1 MKQRKEVTM
10 IKLLLGDCLEILPT
24 LERESIDMVLTDL
37 PYQITQCK
45 WDSMIDIPTM
55 WQTLEPLLKDNT
67 PILMFGNEPFSS
79 MLRLSNPYYKYDII
93 WDKEVRTGH
102 LNAKKQPMRQ
112 YENIMFFYNKQ
123 CTYNPIMWKG
133 KEENHN
139 RTSTNTNPN
148 VYNDYKAVPV
158 KFTKNKYPTNIIK
171 FNAKAKEC
179 NGQNRVHPTQK
190 PVDLLKYL
198 IKTYSNEGDTV
209 LDFTMGS
216 GSTGVACLET
226 NRNFIG
232 IELDEHYY
240 EIAKE
245 RCSSFQSSF

>member
-1 MKQRKEVTM
+1 M
-10 IKLLLGDCLEILPT
+10 IKLIQGDCIEEMMKLAE
-24 LERESIDMVLTDL
+24 EEVKVDMVLTDP
-37 PYQITQCK
+37 PYNLTQCK
-45 WDSMIDIPTM
+45 WDIMIHLDEM
-55 WQTLEPLLKDNT
+55 WNCLNQLKKGNA
-67 PILMFGNEPFSS
+67 PVILFGNEPYSS
-79 MLRLSNPYYKYDII
+79 KVRLSNTKNYKYDII
-93 WDKEVRTGH
+93 WDKIVRSGH

-112 YENIMFFYNKQ
+112 YENIMVFYEKQ
-123 CTYNPIMWKG
+123 CTYNPIKWKG

-139 RTSTNTNPN
+139 RTSTKTNPN

-158 KFTKNKYPTNIIK
+158 KFSKMKYPTNIIS

-216 GSTGVACLET
+216 GSTGVACLQT

-232 IELDEHYY
+232 IELDEDYY
-240 EIAKE
+240 NIAKE
-245 RCSSFQSSF
+245 RCSNFQSTF